1 MCAMIIYYN
10 FIFAEMV
17 RPVDGFK
24 ENNYNGKFV
33 HFQEC
38 LVLNDA
44 RSCSVVQGFSF
55 FTSKIHNLLFAVCEV
70 VATQSSRTISEN
82 VCVCLCVCV

>member
-17 RPVDGFK
+17 QPVDGFK
-24 ENNYNGKFV
+24 EINYNGKFV

-38 LVLNDA
+38 SVLNDA
-44 RSCSVVQGFSF
+44 RFSSVVQGFSV
-55 FTSKIHNLLFAVCEV
+55 LLLKHIICFLQHVKW
-70 VATQSSRTISEN
+70 
-82 VCVCLCVCV
+82 

>member
-1 MCAMIIYYN
+1 
-10 FIFAEMV
+10 MV

-38 LVLNDA
+38 SVLNDA
-44 RSCSVVQGFSF
+44 RYCSVVQGFSS
-55 FTSKIHNLLFAVCEV
+55 FTSKIHHLLFAVCEEV
-70 VATQSSRTISEN
+70 QEFSRTLHRVQEPYHLSTSS
-82 VCVCLCVCV
+82 L